1 MAGYRATPMQFQFL
15 AVSGRAAGD
24 ASIRDQPP
32 VKSRASSPPP
42 TLPPPLP
49 ACPLSATHP
58 ETKPGLAFSLSL
70 DTFIPLPL
78 SLLPPPLSLCLS
90 LSRVSRS
97 PLLQL
102 PPVPCLPLAL
112 IPVNRLQPPACHPR
126 FPSNIESP
134 FALSLSLSLS
144 LSSPPLPFR
153 PFPLC

>member
-1 MAGYRATPMQFQFL
+1 MVGYRATPMQFQFL

-49 ACPLSATHP
+49 ACPLSAAHP
-58 ETKPGLAFSLSL
+58 ETKPGLAFSLPP
-70 DTFIPLPL
+70 DTFIPLAL
-78 SLLPPPLSLCLS
+78 SCAFSLS
-90 LSRVSRS
+90 LSRLSRS

-102 PPVPCLPLAL
+102 PSVPCLPLAL

-134 FALSLSLSLS
+134 FALSPLR
-144 LSSPPLPFR
+144 PPFH